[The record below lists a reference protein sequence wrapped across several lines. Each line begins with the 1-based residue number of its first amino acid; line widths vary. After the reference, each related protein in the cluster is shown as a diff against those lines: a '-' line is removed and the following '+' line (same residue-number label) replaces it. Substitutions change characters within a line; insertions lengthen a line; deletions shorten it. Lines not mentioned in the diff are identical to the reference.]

1 MNIEM
6 RVEVKLAAKEIQKIP
21 INYNYFLSGVIYRKI
36 GIGDEDLASELHKSR
51 SFKFFT
57 FSRILAEERR
67 IEGDTM
73 LIKNA
78 RFLLSSPR
86 EEIVK
91 AFIEGI
97 LSEPAVKV
105 ASARFEVMSVE
116 VKEKPALSSP
126 QAFKTLSPIVVRT
139 VREQFGKMRTW
150 ELYPK
155 DGDFYTHL
163 KANLLKKY
171 ETFYGKEAEDL
182 FEIVKIYAVK
192 PVRIDLKGIKHRAS
206 LMHFCVEAS
215 RELLNFAY
223 DAGLGEKNAMGF
235 GMVETAPHAANK

>member
-1 MNIEM
+1 M

-67 IEGDTM
+67 IEGDGDTM
-73 LIKNA
+73 LIKNG

-126 QAFKTLSPIVVRT
+126 QAFKTLSPIVVR
-139 VREQFGKMRTW
+139 
-150 ELYPK
+150 L
-155 DGDFYTHL
+155 
-163 KANLLKKY
+163 
-171 ETFYGKEAEDL
+171 
-182 FEIVKIYAVK
+182 
-192 PVRIDLKGIKHRAS
+192 S
-206 LMHFCVEAS
+206 LIHI
-215 RELLNFAY
+215 
-223 DAGLGEKNAMGF
+223 
-235 GMVETAPHAANK
+235 